1 MSVITNAVVLLR
13 KPLDEKKNA
22 VVKLIL
28 TPLLIDS
35 ASEFN
40 IIVNIIVSDLK
51 AREPVY
57 AVVTR
62 TAPGQQA
69 HSAAKRSSSSF
80 L

>member
-51 AREPVY
+51 AREPD